1 VIDPSALAMHVLR
14 EGFDIK
20 NPERFMMQQPAAP
33 EAVAEAEAGAAPQ
46 MPPLPPQEPVFAPT
60 GGVPPELLAQ
70 LQNQMGLE
78 LPSL

>member
-1 VIDPSALAMHVLR
+1 MHVLR

-20 NPERFMMQQPAAP
+20 NPERFMMQQQAPP
-33 EAVAEAEAGAAPQ
+33 EAVAEAEAGVAPQ